1 MLEREIFIVLT
12 DTGTLL
18 TRMIRLY
25 TKLPLNHVSIAFD
38 DSLTEVYSFGRKRPH
53 NPFIGGFVREDFS
66 SFFFQ
71 HSACGIYRCKVSAED
86 YDRMLKRIRN
96 IEEQKHKYRYNFIG
110 LFGVMF
116 NREIKRERAF
126 FCSQFVATILNE
138 CEEEIVRCSPYLIQP
153 QHFMVSEQLELV
165 YAGDLANYP
174 KLGRGIQQ
182 LKLRV
187 E

>member
-1 MLEREIFIVLT
+1 MLEREIYIVLT
-12 DTGTLL
+12 DTGTLF

-38 DSLTEVYSFGRKRPH
+38 ENLAEVYSFGRKRPH
-53 NPFIGGFVREDFS
+53 NPFIGGFVREDFRS
-66 SFFFQ
+66 YFFQ
-71 HSACGIYRCKVSAED
+71 QSVCGIYRCKVSTED
-86 YDRMLKRIRN
+86 YDRMQKRIRE

-116 NREIKRERAF
+116 NKEIKRERAF

-138 CEEEIVRCSPYLIQP
+138 CDEKIVGCSPYLIQP
-153 QHFMVSEQLELV
+153 QHFMMSERLELV
-165 YAGDLANYP
+165 YAGDLAGYP
-174 KLGRGIQQ
+174 KLRRRIPQ